1 MAARP
6 LSPHIGIYRFAYTM
20 ATSILHRATGLFMA
34 IGLAALACWLMAA
47 ANGAESYAAVV
58 GAYSNWFF
66 LLLLFGWLAAFLY
79 HFANGVRHLFWDAGM
94 GLEKA
99 QARRSAALVVMAA
112 LLALG
117 LCVWVVCSRA
127 GVTP

>member
-1 MAARP
+1 MDARP
-6 LSPHIGIYRFAYTM
+6 LSPHLGIYRFAYTM

-58 GAYSNWFF
+58 GAYSSWFF
-66 LLLLFGWLAAFLY
+66 MLLLLGWLAAFLY
-79 HFANGVRHLFWDAGM
+79 HFANGVRHLFWDAGI

-99 QARRSAALVVMAA
+99 QARRSAALVVIAT

-117 LCVWVVCSRA
+117 LCVWAVCSRA
-127 GVTP
+127 GVAP

>member
-99 QARRSAALVVMAA
+99 QARRSAALVVIAV

-117 LCVWVVCSRA
+117 LCVWVACGRA